1 MGNNAF
7 GYVLDPRQHKPKCS
21 RNGRL
26 ADSCP
31 FSDALFFLTPCA
43 FHSTSFVKE
52 ASRSHCGGDL
62 NRTAISGARG
72 TQGGRAGFDALGS
85 GL

>member
-1 MGNNAF
+1 MPSLGTCLIPGSISLDF
-7 GYVLDPRQHKPKCS
+7 GVGLLSQI
-21 RNGRL
+21 
-26 ADSCP
+26 P
-31 FSDALFFLTPCA
+31 FHPSDALFFLTPCA